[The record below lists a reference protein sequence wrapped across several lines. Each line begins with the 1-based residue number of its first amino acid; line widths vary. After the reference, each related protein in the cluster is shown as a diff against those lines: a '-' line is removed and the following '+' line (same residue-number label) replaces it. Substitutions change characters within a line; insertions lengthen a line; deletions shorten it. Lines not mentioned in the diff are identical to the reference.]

1 MPLNI
6 TLVNLRFFHAICPSS
21 ITYPQLSQSLQPIP
35 VQNGKKKKKLEL
47 TTKTQA
53 HMEQPKYKTNK
64 AQPQVK

>member
-1 MPLNI
+1 MQFAPQASHIHNLAKVLNQ
-6 TLVNLRFFHAICPSS
+6 
-21 ITYPQLSQSLQPIP
+21 YPC
-35 VQNGKKKKKLEL
+35 KMEKKKLEL